1 MLIMYNRSSAFFTVI
16 SIIVPYI
23 ITIQETSFFSS
34 KFTQFDEENAAEDI
48 YIIDVDEDEGKI
60 EIDT

>member
-1 MLIMYNRSSAFFTVI
+1 MYNRSSAFFTVI